1 MISEEEKKKMKDFI
15 HMGAGIP
22 LDSIENALLEYGL
35 KMYNF
40 EIRNAY
46 SEAQKVTIEC
56 YQVGNAQKYNA
67 HKNVT
72 PKNIFKNGLYTTVLW
87 ADVTKTIVK
96 RGEDEPDDEY
106 SAFTAALARKIYG
119 TNSAVK
125 RIVRMT
131 KVQSKKY
138 KEPKDTTEK
147 DNPAN
152 PFSALADAI
161 VNSVAKVTETMS
173 KPKDA
178 CPIEKPCE
186 KSTVEHDLDA
196 MNRHDEDWHEI
207 LDKLPDSEKEKLI
220 ETLLKEAEGRKYPPV
235 YYIFKAMSGEKD
247 KELED
252 RLNTQAKKQYEE
264 YMKQNTANDMW
275 TCPKCGKRYQWQYN
289 AEGRYAFCPHC
300 QLATK
305 TAAKA

>member
-1 MISEEEKKKMKDFI
+1 MISEEEKQKMKDFI

-46 SEAQKVTIEC
+46 GEATKVTIDC
-56 YQVGNAQKYNA
+56 YPVHNARNGNVS
-67 HKNVT
+67 KNVT

-87 ADVTKTIVK
+87 ADGTKTIVK

-131 KVQSKKY
+131 KVQSKQY
-138 KEPKDTTEK
+138 KKPKDNHER
-147 DNPAN
+147 DNYAN
-152 PFSALADAI
+152 PFSALCDTI

-173 KPKDA
+173 NPKGA
-178 CPIEKPCE
+178 CPIDKPCE

-196 MNRHDEDWHEI
+196 
-207 LDKLPDSEKEKLI
+207 
-220 ETLLKEAEGRKYPPV
+220 
-235 YYIFKAMSGEKD
+235 
-247 KELED
+247 
-252 RLNTQAKKQYEE
+252 LNEQAKKQYEE
-264 YMKQNTANDMW
+264 YMKQNTNVTNDMW
-275 TCPKCGKRYQWQYN
+275 TCPECGKRYQWQYN

-305 TAAKA
+305 TEAKA